1 MRISASVTTLESY
14 LTGAGRRLGAILAAF
29 AGDLCTIVQTNFVEF
44 PFQRLSGKSL
54 CGSNGA
60 FFGSAKRLIRYHFA
74 PLCRLKGPRNGARS
88 DFPDSLSTLD
98 FSHWAVQQTALLWVP
113 RMPLRLFAGRC
124 RRPTR
129 KNSPKPSQALKSPLL
144 RRTSRRMG
152 HSAKRTATE
161 PGNWARCLGVAPFG
175 ALLCELCGRHGK
187 SGGD

>member
-1 MRISASVTTLESY
+1 MVGLRSHETPKYSPVGPFSALDGVPV
-14 LTGAGRRLGAILAAF
+14 RH
-29 AGDLCTIVQTNFVEF
+29 
-44 PFQRLSGKSL
+44 LSGVFIQSL
-54 CGSNGA
+54 E
-60 FFGSAKRLIRYHFA
+60 
-74 PLCRLKGPRNGARS
+74 
-88 DFPDSLSTLD
+88 LD